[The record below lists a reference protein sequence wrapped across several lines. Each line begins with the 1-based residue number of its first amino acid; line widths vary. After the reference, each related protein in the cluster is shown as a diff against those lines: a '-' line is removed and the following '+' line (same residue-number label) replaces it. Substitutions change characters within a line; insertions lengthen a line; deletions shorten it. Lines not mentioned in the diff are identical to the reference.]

1 MKRIICLLALFS
13 FVNFQLSII
22 YAQYVPTAENLK
34 ARSEF
39 QDKKLGIFLHWGVY
53 AMMGQGEWVMNNRN
67 IDYEEYAKL
76 PAGFYPAKYNAEEWV
91 KAFSDAGVKYI
102 TITSRHHDGFSM
114 FNSTASEGSNIVQAT
129 PFKRDVIIDLAEAW
143 SLH

>member
-53 AMMGQGEWVMNNRN
+53 AMMGQREWGMNNRN
-67 IDYEEYAKL
+67 ID
-76 PAGFYPAKYNAEEWV
+76 
-91 KAFSDAGVKYI
+91 
-102 TITSRHHDGFSM
+102 
-114 FNSTASEGSNIVQAT
+114 
-129 PFKRDVIIDLAEAW
+129 
-143 SLH
+143 